1 LCWRAFTRPLRAEG
15 VSLDRPIFFAPRV
28 LAEGTGEAPA
38 PLAIACW
45 LDAKRAYLEHPT
57 ARRIYTG
64 MARPEVS
71 LAVLAALGFEAPPEL
86 GPGVAGVGVGTLMLD
101 FGPGGVLGWL
111 ARTVD
116 AQFAP
121 AGSWLDVDARALRLG
136 SVTVPLTKLEF
147 GVMRHLQAHPGCV
160 VTRDELLRDVW
171 GQSFG
176 GSNVVDAVVRTLR
189 KKLGAQGLAVETVI
203 GHGYR
208 FSGFSAH

>member
-1 LCWRAFTRPLRAEG
+1 
-15 VSLDRPIFFAPRV
+15 
-28 LAEGTGEAPA
+28 
-38 PLAIACW
+38 
-45 LDAKRAYLEHPT
+45 
-57 ARRIYTG
+57 

-71 LAVLAALGFEAPPEL
+71 LEVLAALGFEAPPDL

-121 AGSWLDVDARALRLG
+121 TAPWLDINARALRLG
-136 SVTVPLTKLEF
+136 SDTVPLTKLEF
-147 GVMRHLQAHPGCV
+147 GVMRHLQAHCGRV

-189 KKLGAQGLAVETVI
+189 KKPRALGPAVETII

-208 FSGFSAH
+208 FSGFSVP